1 MQPYLKFNI
10 TEGRATAEY
19 PPPPPPPPPS
29 PYLQSVVPAN
39 ECPFSLLKY
48 IW

>member
-19 PPPPPPPPPS
+19 LPPLHT
-29 PYLQSVVPAN
+29 YRVLYQGMNA
-39 ECPFSLLKY
+39 LLVY
-48 IW
+48 